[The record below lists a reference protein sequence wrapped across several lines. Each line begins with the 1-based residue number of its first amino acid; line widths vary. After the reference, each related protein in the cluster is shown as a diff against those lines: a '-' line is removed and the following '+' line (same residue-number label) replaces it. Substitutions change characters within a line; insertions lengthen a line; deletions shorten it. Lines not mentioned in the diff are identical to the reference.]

1 MSPTWP
7 RRVSSAAT
15 MWARALSILRRAGP
29 SLRKDGPRDDL
40 LLVGQV
46 SAGSYFTV
54 SALDV
59 VVGQAR
65 HAAQT
70 ITDAI
75 TTRTRRRVAGGKQG
89 GLTMTISTSHIVVI
103 SGNDS
108 SLPVVRPPDTTI
120 TLVQTPDRATDFQ
133 RSAVDRFIE
142 VPEISAESLI
152 ELLRPIHHETPVTA
166 LACFLESAILAA
178 AIAADALDIPSNP
191 VDAVR
196 TAHNKALTRQALERH
211 GVPQQPW
218 RLCHSLDEVVA
229 FRNALADAPIVVKP
243 VTGAGSAGVRLI
255 RTDADLR
262 AAWYSIGGLK
272 WWALLDNP
280 ENVVIAEAVLPGG
293 EFSVE
298 AMSVDGRHEI
308 LAITGKLTTGAPEF
322 VELGHWQPA
331 ELRSDQRDAVV
342 NRTVEIL
349 DAIGHRTGPSHT
361 EVFVDGVDVGVVE
374 THTRF
379 GGDQIWELTQL
390 TTGRHLATET
400 IFALLGLPAP
410 EPGDRHGAAAMR
422 KLDWADPAH
431 LDGASQREGVVRVS
445 RPSRQGR
452 EDVIAITDSSDLD
465 GYVLT
470 VGDDVREA
478 WARAEDS
485 CAAAKGQGVIDAP
498 VLVMSPAKVINH
510 FGRERFASVVPDG
523 SVLIT
528 SGPVDVDASRL
539 ADLVVFPEYTTNDEI
554 SLAADE
560 MVVRHGLQ
568 RIIVLAEADVLR
580 AAEIRSRRGI
590 PGQLPD
596 GALHFRDKTLMK
608 RAVNGATIAVAPHRE
623 VRSAL
628 ELHDAA
634 AELGYPCVVK
644 PPHGRGSSGVSVLEN
659 AEELQAFLRTG
670 PFSDRGRTY
679 PWLVEAFQLGD
690 QYRVDGVCRDG
701 RVVFSAVALYVNTH
715 LDFLGGGYM
724 GSVMLPVESEDAQT
738 ILELARAVLEDALPA
753 FDGAF
758 HLEAFLTPDGP
769 VFSEVGSRIG
779 GGSIPE
785 EVELSYGFNLVEESI
800 LAQRG
805 VPFRHNAVRQRGLA
819 GQLNVSPLSGLLTE
833 APERFEHP
841 DVILSEIA
849 EPGQHFSAM
858 THTNAEFARV
868 VFRADSVEGGLDTI
882 SKLLHHIDTTT
893 KWKVTDHVASA

>member
-1 MSPTWP
+1 MANSP
-7 RRVSSAAT
+7 
-15 MWARALSILRRAGP
+15 
-29 SLRKDGPRDDL
+29 
-40 LLVGQV
+40 
-46 SAGSYFTV
+46 
-54 SALDV
+54 
-59 VVGQAR
+59 
-65 HAAQT
+65 
-70 ITDAI
+70 
-75 TTRTRRRVAGGKQG
+75 
-89 GLTMTISTSHIVVI
+89 SHVVVI

-108 SLPVVRPPDTTI
+108 SLPLVRPPSTTI

-133 RSAVDRFIE
+133 RSTADRFIE
-142 VPEISAESLI
+142 VPEISTESLI
-152 ELLRPIHHETPVTA
+152 DLLRPIHRETPVTA

-178 AIAADALDIPSNP
+178 AIAADALNIPSNP

-196 TAHNKALTRQALERH
+196 TAHNKALTREALDRH

-218 RLCHSLDEVVA
+218 RLCRSLDEVVA
-229 FRNALADAPIVVKP
+229 FRNGLAGAPIVIKP

-255 RTDADLR
+255 RNDADLR
-262 AAWYSIGGLK
+262 AAWDSIGGLK

-280 ENVVIAEAVLPGG
+280 ENAVIAEAVLSGR

-298 AMSVDGRHEI
+298 AMSVRGRHEI
-308 LAITGKLTTGAPEF
+308 LTVTGKLTTGEPEF

-331 ELRSDQRDAVV
+331 ELSSDQREAVV

-349 DAIGHRTGPSHT
+349 DAIGHRAGPSHT
-361 EVFVDGVDVGVVE
+361 EVMVDGLNVGVVE

-390 TTGRHLATET
+390 TTGRHFATET

-431 LDGASQREGVVRVS
+431 VDEVSRREGVVRVS
-445 RPSRQGR
+445 RPSRHHRQ
-452 EDVIAITDSSDLD
+452 DVIAITDSSDLN

-478 WARAEDS
+478 WRRAEDS
-485 CAAAKGQGVIDAP
+485 CAAAKGQSVTDAP

-510 FGRERFASVVPDG
+510 FGRARFASVVPEG

-528 SGPVDVDASRL
+528 SGPVDVDASLL
-539 ADLVVFPEYTTNDEI
+539 ADVVVFDDYTTNDEI
-554 SLAADE
+554 PLAAE
-560 MVVRHGLQ
+560 GMVVRHALQ

-590 PGQLPD
+590 PGQRPD
-596 GALHFRDKTLMK
+596 EALHFRDKTLMK
-608 RAVNGATIAVAPHRE
+608 RAVSGANIAVAPHRE
-623 VRSAL
+623 VHSAL
-628 ELHDAA
+628 ELHDAV

-644 PPHGRGSSGVSVLEN
+644 PPHGRGSSGVSVIDN
-659 AEELQAFLRTG
+659 AEELRAFLRTG
-670 PFSDRGRTY
+670 PFSDRGRMY
-679 PWLVEAFQLGD
+679 PWLIEAFRVGE
-690 QYRVDGVCRDG
+690 QYRVDGVCRNG
-701 RVVFSAVALYVNTH
+701 RVVASAVAVYVNTH
-715 LDFLGGGYM
+715 LEFLSGGYM
-724 GSVMLPVESEDAQT
+724 GSVMRPAESQEAQT
-738 ILELARAVLEDALPA
+738 VLELARAVLEDALPA

-758 HLEAFLTPDGP
+758 YLEAFLTPEGP
-769 VFSEVGSRIG
+769 VFSEVGSRVG

-805 VPFRHNAVRQRGLA
+805 MPFRHGSVRQRGLA
-819 GQLNVSPLSGLLTE
+819 GQLNVSPLSGVLTE

-841 DVILSEIA
+841 DVVLSEIA
-849 EPGQHFSAM
+849 APGQRFSAM

-868 VFRADSVEGGLDTI
+868 VFGADSVASGRHTI
-882 SKLLHHIDTTT
+882 SKLLHHIETAT
-893 KWKVTDHVASA
+893 KWKVNDHVASA